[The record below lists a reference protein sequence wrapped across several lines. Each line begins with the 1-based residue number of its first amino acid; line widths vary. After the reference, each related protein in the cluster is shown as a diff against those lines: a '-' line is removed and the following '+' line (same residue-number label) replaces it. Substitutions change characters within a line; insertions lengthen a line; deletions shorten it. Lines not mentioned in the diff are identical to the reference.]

1 MFCSTRY
8 HNKTQVR
15 WPKPHISG
23 FCICHFTCVQCKT
36 AMLTSFNLSRRRMEF
51 VIKLE
56 SLLTFWDLRGGYF
69 LIAFH
74 NLVANISLRTNFVS
88 YWGNSIDKINTEPP
102 GWLLQVDLNPPVWL
116 PWVVQIHGSSM
127 VLNPPPFPRIWA
139 MSTLHYE
146 LDVSLNKFWN
156 SIG

>member
-8 HNKTQVR
+8 HNKTQVW

-23 FCICHFTCVQCKT
+23 FWICHFTCVQCKT

-56 SLLTFWDLRGGYF
+56 SLRGGYF
-69 LIAFH
+69 LIAVH

-102 GWLLQVDLNPPVWL
+102 GWLLRVDLNPPVWL
-116 PWVVQIHGSSM
+116 PWVGSNPWISHGFD
-127 VLNPPPFPRIWA
+127 PPFPRIWA
-139 MSTLHYE
+139 MSTLHYG